1 MLDSA
6 INTQE
11 LNLDVKGIL
20 NAAKSLFPDLG
31 KKDSNG
37 VIAEI
42 KELDQKLYSIQKSV
56 FKRML
61 EHIKDGQN
69 PNILLDIATGFGK
82 SFIQISF
89 AGILENAKTDY
100 RIVVPDNLISQFKND
115 VDKFFSGK
123 TAEQIKSKIKG
134 HKEFFIK
141 NWQETRKIP
150 KSTFLMIDEVDSATK
165 EDLYRQRFEFLR
177 NKCSCISLSATSQ
190 EWLYKSIEKAQ
201 GKVISISLEEKI
213 KEMGIIPAHSINATA
228 NSVMKRTNKR
238 SGFLPYACIIV
249 TSYLLTLLFKIYLN
263 SYTIEGFTYFSTL
276 YNFYNFYLNTFIYHP
291 IIGQISLAIIAFP
304 IVSLVN
310 LIVNKIADR
319 DISGRLIANL
329 VDVGASSPAHE
340 DICKTEETFIYK
352 KTDLNYKDINIQSP
366 RGKKSLVLACNDD
379 MIRNLNLIYR
389 DEKNEIYKNGKLLSS
404 SKAHDQYKLGKDFGE
419 KYDFSYKESQRNYC
433 IAKCREE
440 IGRSLTKGKADELIN
455 KIDFS
460 NTSTY
465 SEYRVMHGIINSAL
479 LALLQKCH
487 DDQGNRKYGDV
498 IALNKARAEKL
509 EDLYK
514 DVENALKDN
523 KGSKECIRKYLKDK
537 GFQCD
542 LQTEMAEGIK
552 CVVEALETRS
562 HIIIENWELDRKLHN
577 MMKIGDEYQVL
588 DDLCGEFKK
597 ITESTPGYT
606 NFLARFKNNSSK
618 FHNLSDDYFDD
629 VYKTQLERYL
639 EKEFGSEV
647 SKSTKKIYSLL
658 KSQDYPALYSL
669 LKDNNLMQMRNN
681 NERKFPLYKL
691 REICKKNKIVFDNLG
706 TLKIDGPFIDFD
718 EEGNPKKYELLYKDE
733 EGESKTHKYTSKEV
747 TKLFTEGWIGTLV
760 DPSKSIG
767 FSDPTLQN
775 VAILI
780 NENDD
785 EINNPD
791 KIYQGYGRNR
801 GLDVTQQPF
810 FRMIARKGI
819 KLCFD
824 VKSLMAKGVTSLLF
838 KAREKYNKESLK
850 TISTEISEE
859 VIQYI
864 SNYVDNKKEKNDEF
878 SEKEKEHIEAFT
890 IRKLVDLYNRND
902 HDLKK
907 TKKESSRILKN
918 VKKNLISYEKNVKNQ
933 GKPSALYAVP
943 YYIAYI
949 FSKILYYPWTVPSY
963 ITFSLRTIGNS
974 KVINNVASAEATYVH
989 IVKNYTFAD
998 SIENQKIIKKFLELS
1013 QDKNDLFNKLL
1024 NSSICKKALKNI
1036 ISPLQDEYILTIL
1049 NSIYPSEN
1057 NDDKVRKI
1065 RSLFDKIKN
1074 KEEVKTDKETI
1085 NSILE
1090 VSKEIAA
1097 AQAWYHDSHNVIGVE
1112 LPRLKNDNEIFY
1124 IRNVG
1129 NAGKFF
1135 SNFLYRSDGK
1145 FSLNNEEGKEYRK
1158 NYGNAGLQ
1166 TFIFFIKWFPLL
1178 VVFPQ
1183 IPYLCTDNV
1192 KIASA
1197 VSTIVICIPLMAFV
1211 FGCPEKFR
1219 SIIFN
1224 KQISACNELEFIAN
1238 KEKIPFMNEA
1248 SGIIKDEIRSN
1259 LKNIEPFTEDNIKN
1273 GNSKYTNPIK
1283 MHFTE

>member
-11 LNLDVKGIL
+11 LNLDAEGIL
-20 NAAKSLFPDLG
+20 NVAKSLFPDLDG
-31 KKDSNG
+31 KDSNG

-69 PNILLDIATGFGK
+69 PNMLLDIATGFGK

-134 HKEFFIK
+134 HKEFFIE

-165 EDLYRQRFEFLR
+165 EELYRQRFEFLR

-190 EWLYKSIEKAQ
+190 EWLYKSIEEAQ

-213 KEMGIIPAHSINATA
+213 KEMGIIPAHSINATV

-263 SYTIEGFTYFSTL
+263 SYTIEGFTYLSTL

-291 IIGQISLAIIAFP
+291 IIGQISLIIIAFP

-329 VDVGASSPAHE
+329 VDLGASSPAHE
-340 DICKTEETFIYK
+340 DIYKTEETFIYK
-352 KTDLNYKDINIQSP
+352 KTDLNYEDINIQSP

-379 MIRNLNLIYR
+379 VIRNLNLIYR

-433 IAKCREE
+433 VIQLKEE
-440 IGRSLTKGKADELIN
+440 IRRKNSHLKRDQIDEIVN

-465 SEYRVMHGIINSAL
+465 SEYRVMHGIINSTL

-487 DDQGNRKYGDV
+487 DDQGNRKYDDV
-498 IALNKARAEKL
+498 IALNKARAERLK
-509 EDLYK
+509 ELYQ
-514 DVENALKDN
+514 DVEKALKDN
-523 KGSKECIRKYLKDK
+523 KGSEECIREYLEGR
-537 GFQCD
+537 GFQGD

-552 CVVEALETRS
+552 CVVKALETRS
-562 HIIIENWELDRKLHN
+562 HIIIENWELDRRLHN

-588 DDLCGEFKK
+588 DDLCNEFERIKEKESSDKK
-597 ITESTPGYT
+597 NDIIRLYKGVYSDLCGYLAKNFRIKKGILTES
-606 NFLARFKNNSSK
+606 
-618 FHNLSDDYFDD
+618 
-629 VYKTQLERYL
+629 
-639 EKEFGSEV
+639 
-647 SKSTKKIYSLL
+647 IYAKL
-658 KSQDYPALYSL
+658 KSQDYPTLRLLLRDNSL
-669 LKDNNLMQMRNN
+669 MRGRNN
-681 NERKFPLYKL
+681 NEKRKFPLYKL
-691 REICKKNKIVFDNLG
+691 RKICEENKIVFDNLG
-706 TLKIDGPFIDFD
+706 TLKIDGPFIGFD
-718 EEGNPKKYELLYKDE
+718 EEKKPIAYQ
-733 EGESKTHKYTSKEV
+733 YTSEEV

-824 VKSLMAKGVTSLLF
+824 VKSLMAKDVTPLLF

-864 SNYVDNKKEKNDEF
+864 SNYVDNKKDE
-878 SEKEKEHIEAFT
+878 SNKLDEKEKEHIKALV
-890 IRKLVDLYNRND
+890 IKKLVDLYNRND
-902 HDLKK
+902 HDLEK
-907 TKKESSRILKN
+907 TKKVFSRILKN

-933 GKPSALYAVP
+933 GKPRALYTVP

-963 ITFSLRTIGNS
+963 ITFSLRTIGNN
-974 KVINNVASAEATYVH
+974 KIINRVASAEATYVH
-989 IVKNYTFAD
+989 IVKNYTFAN
-998 SIENQKIIKKFLELS
+998 SVENQKTIEKFLELS
-1013 QDKNDLFNKLL
+1013 QDKVENQKTIEKFLELSQDKDDLFNKLL
-1024 NSSICKKALKNI
+1024 DSSICKKALKNI

-1057 NDDKVRKI
+1057 NDDKVKKI
-1065 RSLFDKIKN
+1065 RLLFDKIKN
-1074 KEEVKTDKETI
+1074 KEEVRTDKETI
-1085 NSILE
+1085 DYILE
-1090 VSKEIAA
+1090 ISKEIVA
-1097 AQAWYHDSHNVIGVE
+1097 AQAWYHDSNNVVGVE
-1112 LPRLKNDNEIFY
+1112 LPRLKSDNKVFY

-1129 NAGKFF
+1129 NAGEFF
-1135 SNFLYRSDGK
+1135 STFLYRSDGK

-1224 KQISACNELEFIAN
+1224 KQISACNELEFITN
-1238 KEKIPFMNEA
+1238 KEKIPFINEV
-1248 SGIIKDEIRSN
+1248 SGIIKDEIRSK
-1259 LKNIEPFTEDNIKN
+1259 LKNIEPLTEDDINNRNSECTNSIDVYFIKRM
-1273 GNSKYTNPIK
+1273 TL
-1283 MHFTE
+1283 